1 MNNIISLIAD
11 SCRIHS
17 DRVALREKVAGTW
30 TGLSY
35 ADLWSRVRTLAAGL
49 REHGFAPGA
58 HAAIL
63 APSSPRW
70 VLAYLAILHAEGV
83 VVPIDKEYKA
93 GELRHVLSDCE
104 ARLIFTTPSYLES
117 LSELRESLPH
127 LERIVLLETLPE
139 DSPPRRE
146 LAQSIDALLD
156 EWQLLRRDLDLPE
169 ARSLALEEL
178 AHRVYQLL
186 APHHPAAIKLSPAAS
201 GRIPPFCTRRKSQQ
215 SPCLLTFD
223 ELLDGAPTD
232 SPEIPSDRTAVILY
246 TSGTT
251 GRSKGAM
258 LSHGNIVS
266 NIQSAAE
273 LFRLGADTHTLS
285 FLPINHVFEQVCGVL
300 LPLSLGGC
308 VSFAESLKKL
318 GENLTEVKPTCFLG
332 VPALY
337 RIFYDRIMKG
347 IQSKALSRTLFALP
361 FTRSLVAAKVRKSF
375 GDNTLFVSGG
385 AALDP
390 EIARGFQSLGLKL
403 VQGYGIT
410 ETAPVICAE
419 PPDAPRIGTV
429 GIPLRDVQ
437 VKIDQPNSE
446 GVGEILVRG
455 PNVMRGYYNNPEAT
469 DEVLTGG
476 WYRTGDLGS
485 LDDDGYLT
493 IRGRARNLIV
503 TPNGKN
509 VYPEE
514 VELEL
519 LKSPYIA
526 EVMVYGHKLSAS
538 AEEVHALI
546 YPDADALDG
555 LARSRNET
563 VLSEREMEELFR
575 REVMNA
581 GKQLA
586 DYKRV
591 KKFTL
596 REDEFPKT
604 TTRKIKRFAV
614 EARIPIP
621 EPQRSAEEEK
631 H

>member
-1 MNNIISLIAD
+1 M
-11 SCRIHS
+11 
-17 DRVALREKVAGTW
+17 REKVAGVW
-30 TGLSY
+30 MDLFY

-49 REHGFAPGA
+49 REHGFTPGA

-70 VLAYLAILHAEGV
+70 VQACLAILHAEGV
-83 VVPIDKEYKA
+83 VVPVDKEYKA
-93 GELRHVLSDCE
+93 GELRHVLGDSE
-104 ARLIFTTPSYLES
+104 VSLIFTTPSYLEP
-117 LSELRESLPH
+117 LSELRESLPR

-146 LAQSIDALLD
+146 LIQARDALFD
-156 EWQLLRRDLDLPE
+156 EWQRLRRDLELPE
-169 ARSLALEEL
+169 ARTQALENL
-178 AHRVYQLL
+178 AHRLYQLL
-186 APHHPAAIKLSPAAS
+186 APHHPSAPELSPA
-201 GRIPPFCTRRKSQQ
+201 GGERISPFCSRRKSQQ
-215 SPCLLTFD
+215 SPCLLAFD
-223 ELLDGAPTD
+223 ELPAAKPAEM
-232 SPEIPSDRTAVILY
+232 PEIPPDRTAVILY

-251 GRSKGAM
+251 GRAKGAM

-273 LFRLGADTHTLS
+273 LFRLGAETHTLS

-318 GENLTEVKPTCFLG
+318 GENLAEVKPTCFLG

-337 RIFYDRIMKG
+337 RIFFDRIMKG
-347 IQSKALSRTLFALP
+347 IQGNTLSRTLFALP
-361 FTRSLVAAKVRKSF
+361 FTRPLVAAKVRKSF
-375 GDNTLFVSGG
+375 GHNTLFVSGG

-437 VKIDQPNSE
+437 VKIDQPNGE

-469 DEVLTGG
+469 DEVLTDG

-485 LDDDGYLT
+485 LDGDGYLT
-493 IRGRARNLIV
+493 IRGRVRNLIV

-526 EVMVYGHKLSAS
+526 EVMVYGHKISAS

-555 LARSRNET
+555 LARARNET
-563 VLSEREMEELFR
+563 VLPESEVEELFR

-614 EARIPIP
+614 EARIPISEHQRRTKQ
-621 EPQRSAEEEK
+621 EPL
-631 H
+631 

>member
-1 MNNIISLIAD
+1 MKNIVSLIAD
-11 SCRIHS
+11 SCRVHS

-30 TGLSY
+30 MGLSY
-35 ADLWSRVRTLAAGL
+35 ADLWSRVRALAAGL
-49 REHGFAPGA
+49 REHGFTPGA

-83 VVPIDKEYKA
+83 VVPVDKEFKA
-93 GELRHVLSDCE
+93 GELRHVLADSE
-104 ARLIFTTPSYLES
+104 ASLVFTTPSYLES
-117 LSELRESLPH
+117 LTELHESLPR
-127 LERIVLLETLPE
+127 LEQIVLLETLPG
-139 DSPPRRE
+139 DSPSRRE
-146 LAQSIDALLD
+146 LAYAMDALLD
-156 EWQLLRRDLDLPE
+156 EWHRLCQDLDLPE
-169 ARSLALEEL
+169 ARSRRLEEL
-178 AHRVYQLL
+178 ANRVYQLL
-186 APHHPAAIKLSPAAS
+186 APHPPGIELLPLAG
-201 GRIPPFCTRRKSQQ
+201 GRIPLFCPRHKSQQ
-215 SPCLLTFD
+215 PLCLLTFD
-223 ELLDGAPTD
+223 ELLDGAPEDTPET
-232 SPEIPSDRTAVILY
+232 SPDRTAVILY

-251 GRSKGAM
+251 GRTKGAM

-273 LFRLGADTHTLS
+273 LFRLGDDTHTLS
-285 FLPINHVFEQVCGVL
+285 FLPINHVFEQVCGILV
-300 LPLSLGGC
+300 PLSLGGC

-318 GENLTEVKPTCFLG
+318 GENLAEVKPTCFLG

-337 RIFYDRIMKG
+337 RIFFDRIMKG
-347 IQSKALSRTLFALP
+347 VQSKALSRTLFALP
-361 FTRSLVAAKVRKSF
+361 FTRPLIAAKVRKSF

-419 PPDAPRIGTV
+419 PPDAQRIGTV
-429 GIPLRDVQ
+429 GVPLRDVQ
-437 VKIDQPNSE
+437 VKIDQPNGE

-469 DEVLTGG
+469 DEVLTEG

-546 YPDADALDG
+546 YPDADALDV

-563 VLSEREMEELFR
+563 ILNEYEVEELFR
-575 REVMNA
+575 REVMAA

-614 EARIPIP
+614 EAQIPIP
-621 EPQRSAEEEK
+621 EHQRCAGQEK
-631 H
+631 P

>member
-1 MNNIISLIAD
+1 MKNIVSLIAD

-83 VVPIDKEYKA
+83 VVPVDKEFKA
-93 GELRHVLSDCE
+93 GELRHVLGDSE
-104 ARLIFTTPSYLES
+104 ASLVFTTPSYLES
-117 LSELRESLPH
+117 LSELRESLPR
-127 LERIVLLETLPE
+127 LERVVLLEDLPDE
-139 DSPPRRE
+139 SPPRRE
-146 LAQSIDALLD
+146 LAQAMDALLD
-156 EWQLLRRDLDLPE
+156 EWQRLRRDLELPD
-169 ARSLALEEL
+169 ARSRVLEDLAN
-178 AHRVYQLL
+178 RVCQLL
-186 APHHPAAIKLSPAAS
+186 APHPPGIAHLPAAG
-201 GRIPPFCTRRKSQQ
+201 GRIIPFCTRRKSPQ
-215 SPCLLTFD
+215 PLCLLTFD
-223 ELLDGAPTD
+223 ELLDGTPAD
-232 SPEIPSDRTAVILY
+232 APEISPDRTAVILY

-266 NIQSAAE
+266 NIQSTAE
-273 LFRLGADTHTLS
+273 LFQLDANTHTLS
-285 FLPINHVFEQVCGVL
+285 FLPINHVFEQVCGIL

-337 RIFYDRIMKG
+337 RIFFDRIMKG
-347 IQSKALSRTLFALP
+347 IQGNALSRILFALP
-361 FTRSLVAAKVRKSF
+361 FTRPLVAAKVRNSF
-375 GDNTLFVSGG
+375 GHNTLFVSGG

-429 GIPLRDVQ
+429 GVPLRDVQ
-437 VKIDQPNSE
+437 VRIDQPNGE

-469 DEVLTGG
+469 DEVLTAG

-485 LDDDGYLT
+485 LDGDGYLT

-546 YPDADALDG
+546 YPDADALEG

-563 VLSEREMEELFR
+563 ALSEHEVEELFR
-575 REVMNA
+575 REVMAA

-621 EPQRSAEEEK
+621 QDQRRAEQEK
-631 H
+631 P

>member
-1 MNNIISLIAD
+1 MKNIVSLIAD
-11 SCRIHS
+11 SCRVHS

-35 ADLWSRVRTLAAGL
+35 ADLWSRVRTLSAGL

-83 VVPIDKEYKA
+83 VVPVDKEFKA
-93 GELRHVLSDCE
+93 GELRHVLGDSE
-104 ARLIFTTPSYLES
+104 ASLVFTTPSYLES
-117 LSELRESLPH
+117 LSELRESLPR
-127 LERIVLLETLPE
+127 LERIVLLETLPD

-146 LAQSIDALLD
+146 LARAMDALLD
-156 EWQLLRRDLDLPE
+156 EWQRLRRDFELPE
-169 ARSLALEEL
+169 ARGRVLEDLAN
-178 AHRVYQLL
+178 RVYRLL
-186 APHHPAAIKLSPAAS
+186 APHPPGIENFPPAG

-215 SPCLLTFD
+215 PLCLLAID
-223 ELLDGAPTD
+223 ELLEEGAADTPAI
-232 SPEIPSDRTAVILY
+232 SPDRTAVILY

-258 LSHGNIVS
+258 LSHGNIAS
-266 NIQSAAE
+266 NIRSAAE
-273 LFRLGADTHTLS
+273 LFRLDADTHTLS
-285 FLPINHVFEQVCGVL
+285 FLPINHVFEQVCGIL

-318 GENLTEVKPTCFLG
+318 GENLAEVKPTCFLG

-337 RIFYDRIMKG
+337 RIFFDRIMKG
-347 IQSKALSRTLFALP
+347 IQGNALSRTLFALS
-361 FTRSLVAAKVRKSF
+361 FTRPLVAAKVRKSF

-390 EIARGFQSLGLKL
+390 EIARGFHRLGLKL

-429 GIPLRDVQ
+429 GVPLRDVE
-437 VKIDQPNSE
+437 VRIDQPNGE

-469 DEVLTGG
+469 DEVLKAG

-485 LDDDGYLT
+485 LDGDGYLT
-493 IRGRARNLIV
+493 IRGRVRNLIV

-526 EVMVYGHKLSAS
+526 EVMVYGHRLSAS

-555 LARSRNET
+555 LARSSNEP
-563 VLSEREMEELFR
+563 VLTESEMEELFR
-575 REVMNA
+575 REVMAA

-614 EARIPIP
+614 EAQIPIP
-621 EPQRSAEEEK
+621 EHQRRGEQEK
-631 H
+631 P

>member
-1 MNNIISLIAD
+1 MKNIVSLIAD
-11 SCRIHS
+11 SCRVHS

-30 TGLSY
+30 TDLSY

-83 VVPIDKEYKA
+83 VVPVDKEFKA
-93 GELRHVLSDCE
+93 GELRHVLVDSE
-104 ARLIFTTPSYLES
+104 ASLVFTTPGYLEP
-117 LSELRESLPH
+117 LSELRESLPR
-127 LERIVLLETLPE
+127 LERIVLLETLPD

-146 LAQSIDALLD
+146 LARAMDALLD
-156 EWQLLRRDLDLPE
+156 EWQRLRRDLELPA
-169 ARSLALEEL
+169 ARGQALEDL
-178 AHRVYQLL
+178 ANRVYQLL
-186 APHHPAAIKLSPAAS
+186 APHPPGIGHIPPAG
-201 GRIPPFCTRRKSQQ
+201 GRIPPFCARPKAQQ
-215 SPCLLTFD
+215 PLCLLTID
-223 ELLDGAPTD
+223 ELLEEGAADTPD
-232 SPEIPSDRTAVILY
+232 ISPDQTAVILY

-258 LSHGNIVS
+258 LSHGNIAS
-266 NIQSAAE
+266 NIRSAAE
-273 LFRLGADTHTLS
+273 LFRLDANTHTLS
-285 FLPINHVFEQVCGVL
+285 FLPINHVFEQVCGIL

-318 GENLTEVKPTCFLG
+318 GENLAEVKPTCFLG

-337 RIFYDRIMKG
+337 RIFFDRIMKG
-347 IQSKALSRTLFALP
+347 IQGNALSRILFALP
-361 FTRSLVAAKVRKSF
+361 FTRPLVAAKVRKSF

-390 EIARGFQSLGLKL
+390 EISRGFQSLGLKL

-429 GIPLRDVQ
+429 GVPLRDVQ
-437 VKIDQPNSE
+437 VKIDQPNNE

-469 DEVLTGG
+469 DEVLTAG

-485 LDDDGYLT
+485 LDGDGYLT
-493 IRGRARNLIV
+493 IRGRGRNLIV

-526 EVMVYGHKLSAS
+526 EVMVYGHRLTAS

-546 YPDADALDG
+546 YPDADALDD
-555 LARSRNET
+555 LARSRNEP
-563 VLSEREMEELFR
+563 VLTESEVEELFR
-575 REVMNA
+575 REVMAA

-621 EPQRSAEEEK
+621 EHQRRAEQEK
-631 H
+631 P

>member
-1 MNNIISLIAD
+1 MNSIVSLIAE
-11 SCRIHS
+11 SCRIHG
-17 DRVALREKVAGTW
+17 DRVALREKVSGIW
-30 TGLSY
+30 VGLSY
-35 ADLWSRVRTLAAGL
+35 AELWKRLESLASGL
-49 REHGFAPGA
+49 RKQGFAPGA
-58 HAAIL
+58 HAALL

-70 VLAYLAILHAEGV
+70 ILAYLAVLHAEGV
-83 VVPIDKEYKA
+83 VVPVDKELKT
-93 GELRHVLSDCE
+93 GELRHVLADSDAE
-104 ARLIFTTPSYLES
+104 LVFTTPNYLET
-117 LSELRESLPH
+117 LAELRESLPR
-127 LERIVLLETLPE
+127 LERIVLLETLPD
-139 DSPPRRE
+139 DSPPQRE
-146 LAQSIDALLD
+146 LARALDALLD
-156 EWQLLRRDLDLPE
+156 EWQRLRRDLDLPE
-169 ARSLALEEL
+169 ARGQVMEEL
-178 AHRVYQLL
+178 ANRVYRLL
-186 APHHPAAIKLSPAAS
+186 APHPPGMDRPLLRKD
-201 GRIPPFCTRRKSQQ
+201 RIPPFCNKRIPPQDS
-215 SPCLLTFD
+215 CLLTFD
-223 ELLDGAPTD
+223 ELLNASPAVA
-232 SPEIPSDRTAVILY
+232 PEIPPEKTAVILY

-266 NIQSAAE
+266 NIRSAAE
-273 LFRLGADTHTLS
+273 LFHLDADTHTLS
-285 FLPINHVFEQVCGVL
+285 FLPINHVFEQVCGIL

-318 GENLTEVKPTCFLG
+318 GDNLTEIKPTCFLG

-337 RIFYDRIMKG
+337 RIFYDRIMKN
-347 IQSKALSRTLFALP
+347 IQGNPLSRTLFALP
-361 FTRSLVAAKVRKSF
+361 LTRSLVAAKVRKTF
-375 GDNTLFVSGG
+375 GHKTLFISGG
-385 AALDP
+385 ATLDP

-429 GIPLRDVQ
+429 GVPLRDVQ
-437 VKIDQPNSE
+437 IRIDQPDNE

-469 DEVLTGG
+469 AEVLTDG

-485 LDDDGYLT
+485 LDGDGYLS
-493 IRGRARNLIV
+493 IRGRVRNLIV

-526 EVMVYGHKLSAS
+526 EAMVYGHKLSAS

-546 YPDADALDG
+546 YPDAEALDG
-555 LARSRNET
+555 LARARGESA
-563 VLSEREMEELFR
+563 LSQAEVEELFR
-575 REVMNA
+575 REVMTA
-581 GKQLA
+581 GKRLA

-614 EARIPIP
+614 EARIPIA
-621 EPQRSAEEEK
+621 EPPRRAEEENS
-631 H
+631 